1 MSAEGSLEDFTRER
15 DEVFTR
21 FVLED
26 DWQGVEAYMIKY
38 ELIDEAPKN
47 PNVVKAAMY
56 KAVQECRSIPAEVKA
71 EAARKCREMGFRPT
85 MFSGQ

>member
-1 MSAEGSLEDFTRER
+1 MSAEGSLEEFVRER

-26 DWQGVEAYMIKY
+26 DWQAVEDYMIKY

-47 PNVVKAAMY
+47 PNIVKAAVY
-56 KAVQECRSIPAEVKA
+56 KAVQECRNIPAEVKA

-85 MFSGQ
+85 TITGQ